1 VKAALS
7 RPTHQRVTHTV
18 GRLVKNIKG
27 PMTTRKI
34 AAIILTT
41 ILLLVSNTQARADIS
56 PPEPP
61 SGTNPE
67 PGSETTNV
75 RMVSETVLVEIDGDS
90 PLDTGFGDVTA
101 TFTMRNL
108 GDVDEQMDVRF
119 PLDQT
124 IGWGNL
130 CSAPSFINPTIDDLS
145 VKVNGNAVST
155 QTTYQTVPVIMGEE
169 PWPTTTIP
177 CWANFHV
184 SFPVGKDIVIEV
196 SYTAQPYDFGG
207 YHYSY
212 VLITGNGWKDTIGSA
227 DIIFQVP
234 YELNDSNFISCSPQD
249 CEVTTNTVQWHYED
263 FDPSSNVMVSLSSP
277 PLWQSILFE
286 TQNTAR
292 NPNDGE
298 AWGHLAKAYKESI
311 RENVGYRSDAAGQEM
326 YQLSKDAY
334 QKTVT
339 LLPND
344 ADWHYGF
351 ADLLCWNAGYNNF
364 LVDSETKAW
373 IECVERVQQV
383 LDLNPNHEKTKEL
396 IEYYGEFDGMID
408 FSGSQPDYIIL
419 TPKPTTA
426 SISTEKPNEVKVM
439 ATATDMLP
447 TAQAIQTPVAT
458 MAIAVTSTPVLVQAP
473 NRSSPVTYI
482 SGVILLV
489 VVLLIVV
496 KFRKA

>member
-1 VKAALS
+1 
-7 RPTHQRVTHTV
+7 
-18 GRLVKNIKG
+18 
-27 PMTTRKI
+27 MTPRKI

-41 ILLLVSNTQARADIS
+41 VLLLVSNTQARADIS

-75 RMVSETVLVEIDGDS
+75 RMVSETVLVEIDADS
-90 PLDTGFGDVTA
+90 PLDNGFGDVTA

-108 GDVDEQMDVRF
+108 GNIDEQMDVRF

-177 CWANFHV
+177 CWANFPV
-184 SFPVGKDIVIEV
+184 SFPAGKDVVIEV

-234 YELNDSNFISCSPQD
+234 YQLNDSNFISCSPQD

-263 FDPSSNVMVSLSSP
+263 FDPSSNVIVYLSSP
-277 PLWQSILFE
+277 PLWQSILLE

-298 AWGHLAKAYKESI
+298 AWGRLAKGYKESI
-311 RENVGYRSDAAGQEM
+311 KRRGGYRSDAAGQEM
-326 YQLSKDAY
+326 YRLSKDAY
-334 QKTVT
+334 RKAVT
-339 LLPND
+339 LLTHD

-364 LVDSETKAW
+364 LVNSDTEAW
-373 IECVERVQQV
+373 VECVEQIQQV
-383 LDLNPNHEKTKEL
+383 LDISPNHEKTKEM
-396 IEYYGEFDGMID
+396 IEYYGGFDDMID

-419 TPKPTTA
+419 TPKPTTV
-426 SISTEKPNEVKVM
+426 SISTEKPHEVKVTS
-439 ATATDMLP
+439 TATGMLP
-447 TAQAIQTPVAT
+447 TLQATKTP
-458 MAIAVTSTPVLVQAP
+458 IASTAVIITSTPALDQTP
-473 NRSSPVTYI
+473 NRSNVVVYI

-489 VVLLIVV
+489 VALITVV